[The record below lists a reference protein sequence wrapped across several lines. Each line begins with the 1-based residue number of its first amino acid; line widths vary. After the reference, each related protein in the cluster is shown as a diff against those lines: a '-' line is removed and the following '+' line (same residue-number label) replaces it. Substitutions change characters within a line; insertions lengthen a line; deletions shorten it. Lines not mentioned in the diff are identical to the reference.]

1 MRNISFLPLKCSTSS
16 EYERAPTND
25 IFQEFDRTYKT
36 VLDFVHEV
44 HDALEDD
51 PGFDLYGVCEA
62 DEVYV
67 VAGEKG
73 TKQASPRERGLKK
86 RDEEGS
92 SQTNRQS

>member
-1 MRNISFLPLKCSTSS
+1 MFYIVREMEESTTEQTS
-16 EYERAPTND
+16 
-25 IFQEFDRTYKT
+25 QELDRTYKT

-44 HDALEDD
+44 QDALEED
-51 PGFDLYGVCEA
+51 PEFDLYGVCEA

-86 RDEEGS
+86 RDAERS